1 MQIGYACA
9 IIIKCNFQN
18 QDRTKMNKYHSHY
31 IKNLLLPCLIFSI
44 ITGVISSLFVMA
56 FKIASSHVVELSV
69 RIYEYVRVNP
79 MMLPLLVIGAAALG
93 FIASLIIAFSH
104 SCRGG
109 GIPTSIAAIRGIVN
123 FNWIKSIFF
132 LPISAL
138 ISFLAGV
145 PLGTEGP
152 CVQMGTAVGDG
163 VIQVVGGKKHR
174 GWRRYMMVGG
184 AASGFGLATGSPIT
198 AILFSMEELHKTIS
212 PLLFSV
218 VSISVIVSQLMA
230 QLISGFGIGSIAL
243 FEINIFEALP
253 LTLIYIPVIIGLLC
267 GVCAIL
273 FIKLYNLVD
282 SFVKRKLKR
291 LSVKFKLPVIFALVS
306 LVGFFF
312 ARMLGSGHSLIEQLI
327 GEGRVEAEALWYI
340 LLIIFATRAIFM
352 MVSNTVG
359 VTGGI
364 FLPTLAFGAILGT
377 LCAEAFITLGVIGDE
392 YYTLLVVVGIVSF
405 LGASMRIPVTACIFA
420 LEAFG
425 GFYNILPITSAIA
438 AAFIMVEVSGLADFT
453 STVIKAKAHAIHKG
467 KMPHTIEVPLTVYKG
482 SFVIDKDIRDILW
495 PASCTLLSIERGPNK
510 TNKLGIAE
518 GDILTVHYT
527 TYDPVATANEFEV
540 LVGDQR
546 EEIDRIMRPE

>member
-1 MQIGYACA
+1 
-9 IIIKCNFQN
+9 
-18 QDRTKMNKYHSHY
+18 MNKYHSHY
-31 IKNLLLPCLIFSI
+31 IKNLLVPCLVFSI
-44 ITGVISSLFVMA
+44 ITGLVSSLFVVA
-56 FKIASSHVVELSV
+56 FKVASSHVVELSEK
-69 RIYEYVRVNP
+69 IYQKVQLEPRF
-79 MMLPLLVIGAAALG
+79 LPLLIAGALLMG
-93 FIASLIIAFSH
+93 FIASLIITFSH

-138 ISFLAGV
+138 ITFLVGV

-163 VIQVVGGKKHR
+163 VIQAIGGKKHR

-184 AASGFGLATGSPIT
+184 AASGFALATGSPIT
-198 AILFSMEELHKTIS
+198 AIMFSMEELHKTFS

-218 VSISVIVSQLMA
+218 VSVSVIVSQL
-230 QLISGFGIGSIAL
+230 ISHLLAAWGIGSTTL
-243 FEINIFEALP
+243 FETSALP
-253 LTLIYIPVIIGLLC
+253 ALSLNRIYIPIVIGLLC
-267 GVCAIL
+267 GACAIL
-273 FIKLYNLVD
+273 FIKLYNVVD
-282 SFVKRKLKR
+282 IFVRKKLKA
-291 LSVKFKLPVIFALVS
+291 LSVKIKLPIIFALVA

-312 ARMLGSGHSLIEQLI
+312 SKILGSGHHLIEHLI
-327 GEGRVEAEALWYI
+327 GDHRLETENFWY
-340 LLIIFATRAIFM
+340 LLISFFLIRAIFM
-352 MVSNTVG
+352 MVSNTAG

-377 LCAEAFITLGVIGDE
+377 ICAELFIALNLISE
-392 YYTLLVVVGIVSF
+392 QYYALLVVIGMVSF
-405 LGASMRIPVTACIFA
+405 LGASMRLPVTACLFA
-420 LEAFG
+420 FEALG
-425 GFYNILPITSAIA
+425 GSANILLLIAAVTSA
-438 AAFIMVEVSGLADFT
+438 FLVVEVSGLSDFT
-453 STVIKAKAHAIHKG
+453 GTVIKSRAHAIHKG
-467 KMPHTIEVPLTVYKG
+467 KQPHVIEVPLTVYKG

-540 LVGDQR
+540 LVGDQS
-546 EEIDRIMRPE
+546 EEIDKIMRPE